1 MRSFT
6 FNHPAYLLFT
16 LPLMVLVTMFVW
28 GLTVE
33 FRVSLLFM
41 LLATLS
47 LVGLLVYF
55 SLFRRMRIGSKSVEW
70 VTPFKRHQM
79 SLDELKHFGVVKFR
93 RFRFA
98 YVSKAE
104 EDPFAD
110 PQAPVVS
117 DENTFVVQYRKS
129 VWEALQSLMRNHH
142 PAVQPQ
148 SITRQ

>member
-6 FNHPAYLLFT
+6 FNHPAYLLLL
-16 LPLMVLVTMFVW
+16 LPLLVLVTMFVW

-33 FRVSLLFM
+33 FRLSLLFM
-41 LLATLS
+41 LLATMT

-55 SLFRRMRIGSKSVEW
+55 SLMRRMRIGKLAIEW
-70 VTPFKRHQM
+70 VTPFQKRQIA
-79 SLDELKHFGVVKFR
+79 LDELRHYGVVKFR

-98 YVSKAE
+98 YVSKALE
-104 EDPFAD
+104 APFTDPA
-110 PQAPVVS
+110 APVVS

-129 VWEALQSLMRNHH
+129 VWAALESLMRNHH

-148 SITRQ
+148 SLTRQ